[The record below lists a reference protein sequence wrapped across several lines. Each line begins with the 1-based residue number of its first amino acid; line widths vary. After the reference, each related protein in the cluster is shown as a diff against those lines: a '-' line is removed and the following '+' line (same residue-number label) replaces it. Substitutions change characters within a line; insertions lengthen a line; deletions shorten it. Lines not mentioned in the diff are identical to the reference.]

1 MDEGGMVRSTSGLG
15 ILREMLL
22 PFGSCTTFIPY
33 MGMKYVHTLSCI
45 IFEGNFDL
53 NFFAIFVH
61 VLFVSFFWVLKHCVL
76 MDVHCDVMLF
86 LAGKM
91 CTMKPSLLVRH
102 NETSITDQS
111 AWLEH
116 DFQHPPTC
124 HDIVRGMIRW
134 TNKNMLHQYNLCWI
148 FQRNPILDLSLS
160 LSISP
165 NKKDQYKA
173 NRYSRCLNPAWN
185 FLFTNSPHQSLTVPF
200 MKTPAVTTPRHHGVQ
215 LHLFS
220 LWIPQLDRP

>member
-1 MDEGGMVRSTSGLG
+1 MVWNLQEPIEDANCPSRCQWM
-15 ILREMLL
+15 REEWCGAPQVWGFFGRCFCLL
-22 PFGSCTTFIPY
+22 DPLGSCTTFIPY

-45 IFEGNFDL
+45 ICGGNFDL
-53 NFFAIFVH
+53 NIFAIFVH

-111 AWLEH
+111 AWLKN

-124 HDIVRGMIRW
+124 HDIVRGMIRL
-134 TNKNMLHQYNLCWI
+134 TNKNMLHQYNQCWI

-160 LSISP
+160 LSQSRPTRKTDILDVFIQLEIFCSP
-165 NKKDQYKA
+165 T
-173 NRYSRCLNPAWN
+173 PP
-185 FLFTNSPHQSLTVPF
+185 TSL
-200 MKTPAVTTPRHHGVQ
+200 
-215 LHLFS
+215 
-220 LWIPQLDRP
+220 